1 MSQIKKRLN
10 AFKYAFSGLFQ
21 AHKQE
26 SHFRLQTIIGAAVI
40 IFGFYYS
47 ISKTEWLVCL
57 LLIGL
62 VTSLE
67 LINSAIEKLCDLYSI
82 EQNIKIKYI
91 KDISAAAVLIVSILA
106 AICGIIIFA
115 PYLLN
120 NN

>member
-1 MSQIKKRLN
+1 MNEIKKRLN
-10 AFKYAFSGLFQ
+10 AFQYAISGLLQ
-21 AHKQE
+21 ALKNE
-26 SHFRLQTIIGAAVI
+26 THFRIQVIIGMVVI
-40 IFGFYYS
+40 INGFYCS

-62 VTSLE
+62 VSSLE
-67 LINSAIEKLCDLYSI
+67 LINSAIEKLCDLYST

>member
-21 AHKQE
+21 ALKKE
-26 SHFRLQTIIGAAVI
+26 THFRLQTIIGVAVI
-40 IFGFYYS
+40 KFGFFYS